1 MIKKF
6 AIVFLISN
14 LIIFLAVDSAN
25 AGLFKKKTA
34 KIEKK
39 TSQEQVK
46 KEEEKKV
53 LVAEIFASWCPGCKN
68 IQPTLDQLI
77 KETSGIEFIQ
87 LDVSTPSKA
96 KTSAKLAKDLNIL
109 EFYKANK
116 SKTATVGVIVSSTSE
131 VINVFQNN
139 NDIEEYKSAIEEAK
153 TKEKSL
159 YVAPE

>member
-14 LIIFLAVDSAN
+14 LIIFLVVDSAN

-34 KIEKK
+34 RFEKK
-39 TSQEQVK
+39 ASQEKVK

>member
-6 AIVFLISN
+6 TIILLIFN
-14 LIIFLAVDSAN
+14 LVVFLAVDSAN
-25 AGLFKKKTA
+25 ASLFKKNKGKTEGKA
-34 KIEKK
+34 
-39 TSQEQVK
+39 TQGQTQ